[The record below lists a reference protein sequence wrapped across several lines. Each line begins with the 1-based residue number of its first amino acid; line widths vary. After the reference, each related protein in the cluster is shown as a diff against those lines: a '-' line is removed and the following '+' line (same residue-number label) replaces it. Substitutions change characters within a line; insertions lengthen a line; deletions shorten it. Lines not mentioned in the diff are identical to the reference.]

1 MEFDNSGEG
10 GGGVAREDFDETDSS
25 CSTPYYS
32 APSSPGRSSTASVAT
47 LPGYYYSAPTSPMH
61 FVLSSF
67 SNRSS
72 YDAPDDF
79 SATDFDF
86 SARFTNHSGL
96 PPVGS
101 MSSADE
107 LFLNGQIRPM
117 KLSTHLQTP
126 QLLLPLLDLGEDNE
140 EGEDNEDAED
150 KCVGEMVRGRELR
163 IRSRSMHRRS
173 RSLSPLRSSALQ
185 WQDGVDKEQ
194 LKGGQDRE
202 EDPVEMNDHVKVR
215 DVGFQTTT
223 TATESSASASSS
235 RSNSSGRNG
244 KRWIFLKD
252 FLLYR
257 SKSEGR
263 GHGKDKFWQ
272 SISFSASKDKLLS
285 TSATSTTSTTTLT
298 SSFFS
303 KIKDNKSKDS
313 SSSSSSTTDPLK
325 KRAAPGEE
333 AAKKP
338 TTSSVGSKPKNALGK
353 KRIPA
358 PSAHERH
365 YTTNRAQAVEMRKRT
380 YLPYRQGLLGCLGF
394 SSKGYGAMNGFA
406 RSLNPVSSS

>member
-1 MEFDNSGEG
+1 MELDYSGEG
-10 GGGVAREDFDETDSS
+10 VTRDDVDDTDSS

-67 SNRSS
+67 SNSKSS

-86 SARFTNHSGL
+86 SARFTNHTGL

-126 QLLLPLLDLGEDNE
+126 QVFLPLLDLGEEDG
-140 EGEDNEDAED
+140 EGEEDE
-150 KCVGEMVRGRELR
+150 CVGEMVRGRELR
-163 IRSRSMHRRS
+163 IHSRSMHRRS
-173 RSLSPLRSSALQ
+173 RSLSPLRSSTFH

-194 LKGGQDRE
+194 RTGSQNKED
-202 EDPVEMNDHVKVR
+202 DPVEISDNVKDS
-215 DVGFQTTT
+215 DVEFQSTTT

-285 TSATSTTSTTTLT
+285 SSATSTTIST

-303 KIKDNKSKDS
+303 KIKDKSKDP

-325 KRAAPGEE
+325 
-333 AAKKP
+333 
-338 TTSSVGSKPKNALGK
+338 TSSVSSKPKNAVGK
-353 KRIPA
+353 KRIPT

-394 SSKGYGAMNGFA
+394 SSKSYGAMNGFA
-406 RSLNPVSSS
+406 RSLNPVSSRWRSEIRNP